1 MYIRKLR
8 TKIGFFSNIN
18 NAIRHIIYVDEFGE
32 NPFYIQWKSAFY
44 QSNSGENLWNK
55 LFDQPFFDKTSSH
68 YNEKKI
74 IELPKIMEKYPRYI
88 TPLSKNKHMMIHP
101 IKKEYINSIIKKY
114 IQFDKKYIN
123 LANNFLKNH
132 KNKYKI
138 GLHIRGSGHLHN
150 GTKVYRK
157 KFKMINKIPIPEYIN
172 HLERKIKEIKD
183 NYSIIIFTDNNY
195 VINYFKEKYEI
206 VTYNS
211 ERANNFYGEIHV
223 HTKNKKL
230 KEKLCEDIIVET
242 IIMSQCDYLIHGMS
256 NITNFVQCYNPK
268 LNNKNIYDC
277 FF

>member
-1 MYIRKLR
+1 MHIRKLR
-8 TKIGFFSNIN
+8 KNIGLFSNIN
-18 NAIRHIIYVDEFGE
+18 NAIRHIIYVNEFGE

-55 LFDQPFFDKTSSH
+55 LFNQPFFNESSSQ
-68 YNEKKI
+68 YDSKNIK
-74 IELPKIMEKYPRYI
+74 ELPQIIEKYPRYI
-88 TPLSKNKHMMIHP
+88 TPINGNNLMINP
-101 IKKEYINSIIKKY
+101 IKKDYVHSIIQKY
-114 IQFDKKYIN
+114 IKFDKKYID
-123 LANNFLKNH
+123 LASKFLKNH

-172 HLERKIKEIKD
+172 HLEKKIKEIEGE
-183 NYSIIIFTDNNY
+183 YTIIIFTDNNF
-195 VINYFKEKYEI
+195 VINYFKERYDI
-206 VTYNS
+206 VTYDS
-211 ERANNFYGEIHV
+211 ERADNFYGEVHV

-242 IIMSQCDYLIHGMS
+242 LIMSQCDYLIHGMS

>member
-1 MYIRKLR
+1 MHIRKLR
-8 TKIGFFSNIN
+8 KNIGLFSNIN

-55 LFDQPFFDKTSSH
+55 LFNQPFFNESSSQ
-68 YNEKKI
+68 YDSKNIK
-74 IELPKIMEKYPRYI
+74 ELPQIMEKYPRYI
-88 TPLSKNKHMMIHP
+88 TPINGNNLMINP
-101 IKKEYINSIIKKY
+101 IKKDYVHSIIQKH
-114 IQFDKKYIN
+114 IQFDKKYID
-123 LANNFLKNH
+123 LASKFLKNH

-172 HLERKIKEIKD
+172 HLEKKIKEIEGE
-183 NYSIIIFTDNNY
+183 YTIIIFTDNNF
-195 VINYFKEKYEI
+195 VINYFKERYDI
-206 VTYNS
+206 VTYDS
-211 ERANNFYGEIHV
+211 ERADNFYGEVHV

-242 IIMSQCDYLIHGMS
+242 LIMSQCDYLIHGMS

>member
-1 MYIRKLR
+1 MHIRKLR
-8 TKIGFFSNIN
+8 KNIGLFSNIN

-55 LFDQPFFDKTSSH
+55 LFNQPFFNESSSQ
-68 YNEKKI
+68 YNSKNIK
-74 IELPKIMEKYPRYI
+74 ELPQIMEKYPRYV
-88 TPLSKNKHMMIHP
+88 TPINRNNLMINP
-101 IKKEYINSIIKKY
+101 IKKDYVHSIIQKH
-114 IQFDKKYIN
+114 IQFDKKYID
-123 LANNFLKNH
+123 LASKFLKNH

-172 HLERKIKEIKD
+172 HLEKKIKEIEGE
-183 NYSIIIFTDNNY
+183 YTIIIFTDNNF
-195 VINYFKEKYEI
+195 VINYFKERYDI
-206 VTYNS
+206 VTYDS
-211 ERANNFYGEIHV
+211 ERADNFYGEVHV

-242 IIMSQCDYLIHGMS
+242 LIMSQCNYLIHGMS

>member
-1 MYIRKLR
+1 MHIRKLR
-8 TKIGFFSNIN
+8 KNIGLFSNIN

-55 LFDQPFFDKTSSH
+55 LFNQPFFNESSSQ
-68 YNEKKI
+68 YDSKNIK
-74 IELPKIMEKYPRYI
+74 ELPQIMEKYPRYI
-88 TPLSKNKHMMIHP
+88 TPINGNNLMINP
-101 IKKEYINSIIKKY
+101 IKKDYVHSIIQKH
-114 IQFDKKYIN
+114 IQFDKKYID
-123 LANNFLKNH
+123 LASKFLKNH

-172 HLERKIKEIKD
+172 HLEKKIKEIEGE
-183 NYSIIIFTDNNY
+183 YTIIIFTDNNF
-195 VINYFKEKYEI
+195 VINYFKKRYDI

-211 ERANNFYGEIHV
+211 ERADNFYGEVHV

-242 IIMSQCDYLIHGMS
+242 LIMSQCDYLIHGMS

>member
-1 MYIRKLR
+1 MHIRKLR
-8 TKIGFFSNIN
+8 KNIGLFSNIN
-18 NAIRHIIYVDEFGE
+18 NAIRHIIYVNEFGE

-55 LFDQPFFDKTSSH
+55 LFNQPFFNESSSQ
-68 YNEKKI
+68 YDSKNIK
-74 IELPKIMEKYPRYI
+74 ELPQIMEKYPRYI
-88 TPLSKNKHMMIHP
+88 TPINRNNLMINP
-101 IKKEYINSIIKKY
+101 IKKDYVNSIIQKY
-114 IQFDKKYIN
+114 IQFDKKYID
-123 LANNFLKNH
+123 LASKFLKNH

-172 HLERKIKEIKD
+172 HLEKKIKEIEGE
-183 NYSIIIFTDNNY
+183 YTIIIFTDNNF
-195 VINYFKEKYEI
+195 VINYFKERYDI
-206 VTYNS
+206 VTYDS
-211 ERANNFYGEIHV
+211 ERADNFYGEVHV

-242 IIMSQCDYLIHGMS
+242 LIMSQCDYLIHGMS

>member
-1 MYIRKLR
+1 MHIRKLR
-8 TKIGFFSNIN
+8 KNIGLFSNIN
-18 NAIRHIIYVDEFGE
+18 NAIRHIIYVNEFGE

-55 LFDQPFFDKTSSH
+55 LFNQPFFNESSSQ
-68 YNEKKI
+68 YDSKNIK
-74 IELPKIMEKYPRYI
+74 ELPQIIEKYPRYI
-88 TPLSKNKHMMIHP
+88 TPINGNNLMINP
-101 IKKEYINSIIKKY
+101 IKKDYVHSIIQKH
-114 IQFDKKYIN
+114 IQFDKKYID
-123 LANNFLKNH
+123 LASKFLKNH

-172 HLERKIKEIKD
+172 HLEKKIKEIEGE
-183 NYSIIIFTDNNY
+183 YTIIIFTDNNF
-195 VINYFKEKYEI
+195 VINYFKERYDI
-206 VTYNS
+206 VTYDS
-211 ERANNFYGEIHV
+211 ERADNFYGEVHV

-242 IIMSQCDYLIHGMS
+242 LIMSQCDYLIHGMS

>member
-1 MYIRKLR
+1 MHIRKLR
-8 TKIGFFSNIN
+8 KNIGLFSNIN

-55 LFDQPFFDKTSSH
+55 LFNQPYFNESSSQ
-68 YNEKKI
+68 YDSKNIK
-74 IELPKIMEKYPRYI
+74 ELPQIMEKYPRYI
-88 TPLSKNKHMMIHP
+88 TPINGNNLMINP
-101 IKKEYINSIIKKY
+101 IKKDYVHSIIQKH
-114 IQFDKKYIN
+114 IQFDKKYID
-123 LANNFLKNH
+123 LASKFLKNH

-172 HLERKIKEIKD
+172 HLEKKIKEIEGE
-183 NYSIIIFTDNNY
+183 YTIIIFTDNNF
-195 VINYFKEKYEI
+195 VINYFKERYDI

-211 ERANNFYGEIHV
+211 ERADNFYGEVHV

-242 IIMSQCDYLIHGMS
+242 LIMSQCDYLIHGMS